1 MTLSELIEEL
11 KKLEDQGY
19 GDKNVYFEVY
29 APVYVAQ
36 YIKSYDRINIDEFP
50 LTNRTNSV
58 IIKEEFQMIFEYIIE
73 IEKDNNIISKKIII
87 AK

>member
-19 GDKNVYFEVY
+19 GDKNVYSEVY
-29 APVYVAQ
+29 TPVHVAQ
-36 YIKSYDRINIDEFP
+36 YSKSYDRINIDEFP

-58 IIKEEFQMIFEYIIE
+58 TIKEAF
-73 IEKDNNIISKKIII
+73 
-87 AK
+87 